1 MRPQAIYEELRGQQL
16 TSVVAHAP
24 WAGAAGP
31 GAADAGLPL
40 FGALALGFNRHTL
53 LVTSPLRYLRSQE
66 GTHFGL
72 SDGCAVSFGF
82 RALLCESEQAD
93 ALVSWRLGL
102 PALDGW
108 WGWQA
113 DGSPPVIGRTLSGD
127 PVVCAPDADG
137 LATIQ
142 FDLGEELRYRLS
154 YRPDLD
160 GAIQFA
166 ADGAHI
172 DPGVIEVSQPIGSFG
187 WLHPRSVKGF
197 VLDDCRWRNAEQW
210 PIDVRRQYRDADPK
224 GPEVRQ
230 LLLRAWCAF
239 FRQNPAL
246 LRRLLALSVPVR
258 VAGLHEG
265 FVESVQAALRT
276 EAAPALAV
284 DASAVPAFDA
294 EAARIKG
301 EQEKRANNGK
311 SRVAG

>member
-16 TSVVAHAP
+16 TSILVHDP
-24 WAGAAGP
+24 WGGAAGP
-31 GAADAGLPL
+31 GAADSRLPL
-40 FGALALGFNRHTL
+40 FGALALGFTRHTL

-66 GTHFGL
+66 GTCYGL
-72 SDGCAVSFGF
+72 SDGCAVSFGY

-113 DGSPPVIGRTLSGD
+113 DGSPPVIGRTLQAD
-127 PVVCAPDADG
+127 PLVGAPDADG
-137 LATIQ
+137 LATIH
-142 FDLGEELRYRLS
+142 FDLGEGLRYRLS

-166 ADGAHI
+166 VEGARI
-172 DPGVIEVSQPIGSFG
+172 DPGVIEVSQPAGPFG

-197 VLDDCRWRNAEQW
+197 VLDDCRWRNAVQW

-224 GPEVRQ
+224 GPEVRL
-230 LLLRAWCAF
+230 LLLRAWRAF
-239 FRQNPAL
+239 FRQNPPL
-246 LRRLLALSVPVR
+246 LRRLLALSAPVR
-258 VAGLHEG
+258 VAGLPEG

-276 EAAPALAV
+276 ETARTAPALAA
-284 DASAVPAFDA
+284 DASAVPASAQPA
-294 EAARIKG
+294 EG
-301 EQEKRANNGK
+301 
-311 SRVAG
+311 

>member
-1 MRPQAIYEELRGQQL
+1 MRPQAIFEELRGQQL
-16 TSVVAHAP
+16 TSILVHDR
-24 WAGAAGP
+24 WGGGAGP
-31 GAADAGLPL
+31 GAADARLSL

-53 LVTSPLRYLRSQE
+53 LITSPLRYLRSQE
-66 GTHFGL
+66 GTRYGL
-72 SDGCAVSFGF
+72 SDGGAVSFGF
-82 RALLCESEQAD
+82 RTLLCESEQAD

-108 WGWQA
+108 SDWQCDDA
-113 DGSPPVIGRTLSGD
+113 QPVIGRT
-127 PVVCAPDADG
+127 VCADPLVCASDADG
-137 LATIQ
+137 LAAIQ
-142 FDLGEELRYRLS
+142 FDLGEGLRYWLL

-166 ADGAHI
+166 AESARI
-172 DPGVIEVSQPIGSFG
+172 DPGVIEVGQPTGPFG

-239 FRQNPAL
+239 FRQNPPL

-276 EAAPALAV
+276 EAATTSPAPAA
-284 DASAVPAFDA
+284 DASAAPASAQPA
-294 EAARIKG
+294 EG
-301 EQEKRANNGK
+301 
-311 SRVAG
+311 

>member
-16 TSVVAHAP
+16 TSVVVHDP
-24 WAGAAGP
+24 WGGAAGP

-53 LVTSPLRYLRSQE
+53 LITSPLRYLRSQQ
-66 GTHFGL
+66 GTRYGL

-102 PALDGW
+102 PALDVW
-108 WGWQA
+108 SGWQCG
-113 DGSPPVIGRTLSGD
+113 DSPMAIGRTLRAD
-127 PVVCAPDADG
+127 PLVSVSEPDG
-137 LATIQ
+137 LAAIH
-142 FDLGEELRYRLS
+142 FDLGEEQRYRLS

-166 ADGAHI
+166 AEGARI
-172 DPGVIEVSQPIGSFG
+172 DPGVIEVGQPTGPFG
-187 WLHPRSVKGF
+187 WLQPRSLKGF

-224 GPEVRQ
+224 GPQVRH

-239 FRQNPAL
+239 FRQNPPL

-258 VAGLHEG
+258 VAGLPEG

-276 EAAPALAV
+276 EAATTAPAPAA
-284 DASAVPAFDA
+284 DASAAPASAQPA
-294 EAARIKG
+294 EG
-301 EQEKRANNGK
+301 
-311 SRVAG
+311 

>member
-16 TSVVAHAP
+16 TSVVVHDP
-24 WAGAAGP
+24 WGGAAGP
-31 GAADAGLPL
+31 RAADAGMPL

-66 GTHFGL
+66 GTRYGL

-108 WGWQA
+108 WGWHA
-113 DGSPPVIGRTLSGD
+113 NGSPPVIGRTLRAD
-127 PVVCAPDADG
+127 PVVCAPDVDG
-137 LATIQ
+137 LATIH
-142 FDLGEELRYRLS
+142 FDFGEGPHYRLS
-154 YRPDLD
+154 YRPELD

-166 ADGAHI
+166 AEGAHI
-172 DPGVIEVSQPIGSFG
+172 DPGVVEVSQPAGPFG

-239 FRQNPAL
+239 FRQNPPL
-246 LRRLLALSVPVR
+246 LRRLLALSVPVH
-258 VAGLHEG
+258 VVGLPDG
-265 FVESVQAALRT
+265 IVESVQAALRA
-276 EAAPALAV
+276 EVAMSAPAPAADASAAPA
-284 DASAVPAFDA
+284 SAQPA
-294 EAARIKG
+294 KG
-301 EQEKRANNGK
+301 
-311 SRVAG
+311 